1 MEIKGSAIR
10 TIPEFVKTK
19 FPEKFNE
26 WFSLLPPPS
35 LEIFSGIIK
44 PSGWYDLHDAVIVPT
59 ELVSKIAFN
68 GDLNKASWES
78 GRFGAEST
86 LHGMYKFFLMVV
98 PSRTVVTSGGRIL
111 TTFYRPVQFNVA
123 ESGTGSAKV
132 QVSQIDDR
140 SGVVENRIAGWI
152 EKALEIQR
160 IRVARVEIS
169 QSLAKGD
176 PMIEIS
182 IIWS

>member
-1 MEIKGSAIR
+1 MEIKGSAVR
-10 TIPEFVKTK
+10 TIPEFVKTR

-35 LEIFSGIIK
+35 LGIFSGLIK
-44 PSGWYDLHDAVIVPT
+44 PSDWYNLHDAAIVPT
-59 ELVSKIAFN
+59 EILSNIAFN

-78 GRFGAEST
+78 GRFGAET
-86 LHGMYKFFLMVV
+86 ILHGMYKFFLMVV

-123 ESGTGSAKV
+123 ESGTTFTKV
-132 QVSQIDDR
+132 QMIQIDDR

-152 EKALEIQR
+152 EKALEIQG
-160 IRVARVEIS
+160 IRAARVEIS

-176 PMIEIS
+176 PVIEIS